1 MEGRRSREGRG
12 EAEKQEARRDELREM
27 GGRQG
32 ERSGN
37 STKGEK
43 GQEVENGGRKE
54 RKKNQRKQQ
63 VVMKF
68 HKKEGNKGKK

>member
-1 MEGRRSREGRG
+1 MEGRRSRGGRG

-54 RKKNQRKQQ
+54 RENPRNQQ

>member
-54 RKKNQRKQQ
+54 RKKI
-63 VVMKF
+63 
-68 HKKEGNKGKK
+68 KESNKW

>member
-1 MEGRRSREGRG
+1 MEGRRSKEGRG

-54 RKKNQRKQQ
+54 RKNQRKQQ

-68 HKKEGNKGKK
+68 PKKEGNKGKK